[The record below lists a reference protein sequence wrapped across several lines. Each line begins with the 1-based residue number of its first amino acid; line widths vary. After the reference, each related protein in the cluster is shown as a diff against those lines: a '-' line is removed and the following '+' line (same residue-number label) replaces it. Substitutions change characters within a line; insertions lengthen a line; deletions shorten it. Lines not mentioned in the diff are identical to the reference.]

1 MVSYHIN
8 SIAKTEAV
16 LSDLN
21 TTALLSLPVEKGL
34 GRTDL
39 GFSHFIHFDSKF

>member
-1 MVSYHIN
+1 MSYHIN

-16 LSDLN
+16 LYDLN
-21 TTALLSLPVEKGL
+21 TIAQLSLPVNKGL

-39 GFSHFIHFDSKF
+39 GFSLFIHFASEC